1 MSHAIQRRI
10 LVVDDD
16 ASYRESMSRLLWTVK
31 ETFPAQVLEAADGQC
46 AMEILRTE
54 PVDCVL
60 LDHRM
65 PGGNGVDWIARF
77 LAAVAYLPIV
87 MVTGQGDEAT
97 AVNAMKQG
105 AVDYLVKGRI
115 GAEALQCAVT
125 NAIEKT
131 AMRQTVERQRAALL
145 IAERHRGMIE
155 SLGAACHHLGQP
167 MTVVTLCLDLMRRQK
182 WAPQEKELVDQ
193 CHESVESVNDILRRL
208 QTVGA
213 YRTEPYLPAGKGEEP
228 WSTDCILSIQ
238 SLAPDPPGDGSSSAG
253 E

>member
-16 ASYRESMSRLLWTVK
+16 AAYRESMSRLLWTVK

-46 AMEILRTE
+46 AMEILRAE

-77 LAAVAYLPIV
+77 CRGGVSPIV

-125 NAIEKT
+125 NAIEKM

-167 MTVVTLCLDLMRRQK
+167 MTVVTLCWTSCAGRSGRRK
-182 WAPQEKELVDQ
+182 
-193 CHESVESVNDILRRL
+193 RRNWS
-208 QTVGA
+208 TSA
-213 YRTEPYLPAGKGEEP
+213 MSP
-228 WSTDCILSIQ
+228 WS
-238 SLAPDPPGDGSSSAG
+238 P
-253 E
+253 